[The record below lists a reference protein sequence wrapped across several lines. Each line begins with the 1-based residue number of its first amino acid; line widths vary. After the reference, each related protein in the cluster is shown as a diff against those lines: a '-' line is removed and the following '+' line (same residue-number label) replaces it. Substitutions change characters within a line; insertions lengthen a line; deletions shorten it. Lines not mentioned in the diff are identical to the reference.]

1 MTKTKFAIVVFVLLA
16 AIASC
21 KKCNSI
27 DIDPGPPV
35 EAAIELSA
43 VNIGKGL
50 NFKSGGFC
58 DFPGIFRA
66 DIEIKVITGTYD
78 EATNTILPN
87 GDPFFEMEWEDEPFD
102 DGNLINSGT
111 VRDYNIKVPETG
123 ACLIM
128 MSIKTDQCSNCCK
141 DRNFALQQNSSPEND
156 PNCDGDL
163 TANKCSQGKPTLNWN
178 SIILPSDKRPIGRR
192 IPHYTNFNKGNCRGC
207 SSCPQIPCI

>member
-1 MTKTKFAIVVFVLLA
+1 MSKTKFAIVVFVLLA

-35 EAAIELSA
+35 EAAIELSTA
-43 VNIGKGL
+43 MILDAIAYNAIYPCEFSD
-50 NFKSGGFC
+50 NFK
-58 DFPGIFRA
+58 A
-66 DIEIKVITGTYD
+66 DIEIEVFTGTYD

-87 GDPFFEMEWEDEPFD
+87 TDPFFEMVWEDESFEG
-102 DGNLINSGT
+102 GNLVKQGT

-163 TANKCSQGKPTLNWN
+163 ITNKCSQGKPTLNWAE
-178 SIILPSDKRPIGRR
+178 IILPTAPRPIGRISPKR
-192 IPHYTNFNKGNCRGC
+192 TFLTPGNCRGC
-207 SSCPQIPCI
+207 NSCPDIPCI